1 VALKER
7 ILERAPAVLAGGG
20 KATVAEFAAAA
31 GISRASFYRHFE
43 SREALLQALEVTP
56 EPGARERILSAAID
70 MVGARGLTAL
80 SMDELADRAGVS
92 RATLYRLFPG
102 KAALFNALIHAFS
115 PLDPVT
121 KVLTDMQDEPPE
133 VLMPELARTVYRTVY
148 GGGENRLGLVR
159 AIFFEISGLAPD
171 TEEAAREFLANVARA
186 LAMYI
191 VGQMEAGRLRRM
203 HPLLAL
209 QSFVGPIFFHLVTKP
224 VAERVLGMNFDGEKA
239 VVELAEMW
247 LRGMETEGSPRTPG
261 EASEFVG

>member
-1 VALKER
+1 
-7 ILERAPAVLAGGG
+7 
-20 KATVAEFAAAA
+20 
-31 GISRASFYRHFE
+31 
-43 SREALLQALEVTP
+43 
-56 EPGARERILSAAID
+56 
-70 MVGARGLTAL
+70 
-80 SMDELADRAGVS
+80 
-92 RATLYRLFPG
+92 
-102 KAALFNALIHAFS
+102 
-115 PLDPVT
+115 
-121 KVLTDMQDEPPE
+121 
-133 VLMPELARTVYRTVY
+133 VYRTVY

-171 TEEAAREFLANVARA
+171 TEEAAREFLAKVARA

-247 LRGMETEGSPRTPG
+247 LRGMAIKEEGD
-261 EASEFVG
+261 E